1 VKGHGEKF
9 SRRKEQAIA
18 ALLTVPTAGEAAKT
32 VGISSVTLWRWMQDP
47 DFRDRYAA
55 ARRQVV
61 QEALA
66 TIQTISKEAAG
77 VLRTIMNNSNS
88 PAAVRVAAAK
98 IIIDMALRIVE
109 IDELLVRIEKLEMD
123 AGRIEVSSWT

>member
-1 VKGHGEKF
+1 MKGHGEKF